1 VSTLSKAPTYN
12 LKVVMRET
20 GIKADTLR
28 AWERRYGLPVPER
41 TSGGHRL
48 YSQYDIET
56 IKWLQAR
63 QAEGLR
69 INRAVNLW
77 RNMQDSDQDPLL
89 ALPVE
94 EIQTPVVAGELISGE
109 TLDEMKE
116 NWIAACMVFD
126 EPSAENI
133 LAQAFARYP
142 LETVCL
148 EILRKGLSEIGNLWY
163 SGESTVQQEH
173 FASSL
178 AIRRLDA
185 LLAAT
190 PAPTRKGRILIG
202 CPAGEEHVF
211 SALMLTLLL
220 RHHGYEVIYL
230 GANVPLA
237 QLGKT
242 VTSTQTTLVVLTAQQ
257 LTSAAELY
265 KAGLFLKKQKV
276 PLGYGG
282 LIFNLLPDLSK
293 RIPGHFLGEALEQAV
308 QEIEQLITSQAE
320 TPKTESVPEIYQ
332 VAQRQFN
339 QKQPLIEAY
348 LWEQLQNIEMQ
359 EHHLEIASEFLGND
373 IQAGLILG
381 DMEFLQFEI
390 EWIKSLLENQ
400 NLPSD
405 ILPHYLFLYKQALE
419 ANLSEAGQPII
430 NWLDRMIAEQNN

>member
-1 VSTLSKAPTYN
+1 MSKPSKAPAYN
-12 LKVVMRET
+12 LKVVMQET

-63 QAEGLR
+63 QTEGLR

-77 RNMQDSDQDPLL
+77 RRMQDSDQDPLL

-109 TLDEMKE
+109 ILDEMKE

-185 LLAAT
+185 LLAAA

-211 SALMLTLLL
+211 SALMVTLLL
-220 RHHGYEVIYL
+220 RHHGYDVIYL

-242 VTSTQTTLVVLTAQQ
+242 ITSTQPTLVVLTAQQ
-257 LTSAAELY
+257 LTSAAALY
-265 KAGLFLKKQKV
+265 EVALFLHRKKV
-276 PLGYGG
+276 RLGYGG
-282 LIFNLLPDLSK
+282 LIFNLLPGLRK
-293 RIPGHFLGEALEQAV
+293 RIPGHFLGETLEQAV
-308 QEIEQLITSQAE
+308 QEIERLITSQAE
-320 TPKTESVPEIYQ
+320 TPGVESVPEIYQ
-332 VAQRQFN
+332 IAQRQFN

-348 LWEQLQNIEMQ
+348 LFEQLQKNGMQ
-359 EHHLEIASEFLGND
+359 EHHLEIASDFLVND

-390 EWIKSLLENQ
+390 DWIKSLLENH
-400 NLPSD
+400 NIPEDL
-405 ILPHYLFLYKQALE
+405 LLHYLVLYKQASE

>member
-1 VSTLSKAPTYN
+1 
-12 LKVVMRET
+12 MQET

-77 RNMQDSDQDPLL
+77 RSMQDSEQDPLL

-94 EIQTPVVAGELISGE
+94 EIKTPVVAGELISGE
-109 TLDEMKE
+109 TLDKMKE
-116 NWIAACMVFD
+116 NWIAACMMFD

-185 LLAAT
+185 LLAAA
-190 PAPTRKGRILIG
+190 PAPTRKGRIIIG

-242 VTSTQTTLVVLTAQQ
+242 VTSTQTTLVILTAQQ
-257 LTSAAELY
+257 LTSAAALY
-265 KAGLFLKKQKV
+265 KAALFLKKQKV

-282 LIFNLLPDLSK
+282 LIFNLLPELRK
-293 RIPGHFLGEALEQAV
+293 RIPGHFLGETLEHAV

-320 TPKTESVPEIYQ
+320 TPETESVPEIYQ
-332 VAQRQFN
+332 VAQRHFI

-348 LWEQLQNIEMQ
+348 LWEQLQNNGMQ
-359 EHHLEIASEFLGND
+359 QHHLEIASDFLSND
-373 IQAGLILG
+373 IQAGLVLG
-381 DMEFLQFEI
+381 DMEFLQSEMD
-390 EWIKSLLENQ
+390 WIKNLLDNH
-400 NLPSD
+400 NIPSD

-430 NWLDRMIAEQNN
+430 NWFDQTIAEQNN

>member
-1 VSTLSKAPTYN
+1 MSKPSKAPAYN
-12 LKVVMRET
+12 LKVVMQET

-56 IKWLQAR
+56 IKWLHAR

-77 RNMQDSDQDPLL
+77 RRMQDSDQDPLL

-109 TLDEMKE
+109 ILDEMKE

-185 LLAAT
+185 LLAAA

-211 SALMLTLLL
+211 SALMVTLLL
-220 RHHGYEVIYL
+220 RHHGYDVIYL

-242 VTSTQTTLVVLTAQQ
+242 ITSTQPTLVVLTAQQ
-257 LTSAAELY
+257 LTSAAALY
-265 KAGLFLKKQKV
+265 EVALFLHRKKV
-276 PLGYGG
+276 RLGYGG
-282 LIFNLLPDLSK
+282 LIFNLLPGLRK
-293 RIPGHFLGEALEQAV
+293 RIPGHFLGETLEQAV
-308 QEIEQLITSQAE
+308 QEIELLITSQVE
-320 TPKTESVPEIYQ
+320 TPEMESVPEIYQ
-332 VAQRQFN
+332 IAQRQFN

-348 LWEQLQNIEMQ
+348 LFEQLQKNGMQ
-359 EHHLEIASEFLGND
+359 EHHLEIASDFLVND

-390 EWIKSLLENQ
+390 DWIKSLLENH
-400 NLPSD
+400 NIPEDL
-405 ILPHYLFLYKQALE
+405 LLHYLVLYKQASE